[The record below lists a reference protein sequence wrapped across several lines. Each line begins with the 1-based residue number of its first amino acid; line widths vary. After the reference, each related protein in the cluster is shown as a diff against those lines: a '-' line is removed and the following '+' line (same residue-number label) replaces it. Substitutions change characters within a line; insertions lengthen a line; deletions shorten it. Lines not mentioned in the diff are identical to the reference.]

1 MGEHHKSNASRNR
14 QNAARDA
21 RIVAATA
28 CPRCHAPVG
37 TVCGNPVTQQI
48 GPQPERPHNER
59 KAEWVRTRPKED

>member
-1 MGEHHKSNASRNR
+1 MGEHHKSPTSRVK

-37 TVCGNPVTQQI
+37 TPCWNPRTLNND
-48 GPQPERPHNER
+48 GPKRPHNER
-59 KAEWVRTRPKED
+59 KAEWVRTRQQ